1 MSMELVA
8 RVDIRDVHFE
18 DRTLEGLQCVEH
30 RDRCERVP
38 GGIDDNRV
46 GLLARRLN
54 EIDQHSFMVRLMKR
68 QLRAREPCKFLAACL
83 DRSKGGGPIDV
94 RLAHAEEVEV
104 RPVQDHQ
111 SHLWSFPQRR
121 GPPRY
126 HALTRRGVWQ
136 DCCTQQPANTA
147 ERLFCNAMVPSS
159 LGWLCKR
166 PPSTSLNADERFRL
180 SPCRTTGVRRR
191 APCRHA
197 G

>member
-38 GGIDDNRV
+38 GGINDNRV

-54 EIDQHSFMVRLMKR
+54 EIDQHSFMVRLVKR

-83 DRSKGGGPIDV
+83 DRSKGGGPVDV

-111 SHLWSFPQRR
+111 SHCGPFRKAWSPTISR
-121 GPPRY
+121 PY
-126 HALTRRGVWQ
+126 RRGVW
-136 DCCTQQPANTA
+136 
-147 ERLFCNAMVPSS
+147 
-159 LGWLCKR
+159 
-166 PPSTSLNADERFRL
+166 STIKDD
-180 SPCRTTGVRRR
+180 R
-191 APCRHA
+191 APGPIFSFPPRIDTRVLLHPITRKYS
-197 G
+197 